1 MSNFL
6 LNKEMFFNINDLDIR
21 LLKGGLPESLL
32 SEDED
37 ISFFSEWMDSFYA
50 RDIQELFNVRN
61 RRGFLRL
68 MQLLLRSSSNLIEYT
83 SLSKLSSLTRP
94 TVMSYLE
101 AMRVANM
108 VYFLPPFHGGG
119 RREITHRPK
128 SYCFDT
134 GFVSFV
140 NGWNEIREND
150 RGLLWEHL
158 VLDMLRTR
166 FRDHQLYYWRDK
178 SGREIDFV
186 IKHSEKEVD
195 IVECKIN
202 PDSFSPGNMK
212 IFRSIYPTGNNYCY
226 SPYIKKPYLLQQNG
240 INIEFIDALREI

>member
-1 MSNFL
+1 
-6 LNKEMFFNINDLDIR
+6 
-21 LLKGGLPESLL
+21 
-32 SEDED
+32 
-37 ISFFSEWMDSFYA
+37 
-50 RDIQELFNVRN
+50 
-61 RRGFLRL
+61 
-68 MQLLLRSSSNLIEYT
+68 
-83 SLSKLSSLTRP
+83 
-94 TVMSYLE
+94 MSYLE
-101 AMRVANM
+101 AMRISNM
-108 VYFLPPFHGGG
+108 AYFLPPFHGGG

-186 IKHSEKEVD
+186 IKRSGKETD
-195 IVECKIN
+195 IIECKIN
-202 PDSFSPGNMK
+202 PDSFNPGNLK
-212 IFRSIYPTGNNYCY
+212 IFRSLYPTGRNYCY
-226 SPYIKKPYLLQQNG
+226 CPCIDKSYLLQRNG
-240 INIEFIDALREI
+240 ITIEFIGTLKGMGEDARLITLNS